1 MFKNKLVI
9 FLVEGPSDEDALI
22 VPLENKLTVKQIK
35 TKVKVFHTDILTEYS
50 AKESNVFKITSS
62 NIIGELK
69 KVIETEIKKISKIS
83 GLKYRDIGKI
93 IYITDTDDCFS
104 RDEAHSKNKKECLK
118 VLFNKRE
125 IELGKGS
132 AIKKIPLDV
141 IFMSQ
146 NLEHVLVGD
155 LREYSDE
162 EKEIIATKFKEKCEE
177 NFDEYIKFFTSDTIK
192 KWNTYEESYTGI
204 QIKKERV
211 SNMNCLL
218 EEILE

>member
-9 FLVEGPSDEDALI
+9 FLVEGPSDEDALM

-35 TKVKVFHTDILTEYS
+35 TKVKVFHTDILTEY
-50 AKESNVFKITSS
+50 KVEESNIFKITSS

-69 KVIETEIKKISKIS
+69 KVIEAEIKKIS
-83 GLKYRDIGKI
+83 GLKFRDIGKI
-93 IYITDTDDCFS
+93 IYITDTDNCFF

-132 AIKKIPLDV
+132 GIKKIPLDIV
-141 IFMSQ
+141 FMSQ
-146 NLEHVLVGD
+146 NLEYVLTGE
-155 LREYSDE
+155 LRKYSDE
-162 EKEIIATKFKEKCEE
+162 EKEIIATEFKEKCEE
-177 NFDEYIKFFTSDTIK
+177 NFEEYVNFFTSDIIK
-192 KWNTYEESYTGI
+192 KWNTYEESYVGI
-204 QIKKERV
+204 QTINERA

-218 EEILE
+218 EEILL

>member
-9 FLVEGPSDEDALI
+9 FLIEGPSDEDALI

-35 TKVKVFHTDILTEYS
+35 TKVKVFHTDILTEYR
-50 AKESNVFKITSS
+50 AEESNVFKITSS

-69 KVIETEIKKISKIS
+69 KVLETEIKKISGIKF
-83 GLKYRDIGKI
+83 RDIGKI
-93 IYITDTDDCFS
+93 IYITDTDNCFF

-132 AIKKIPLDV
+132 GIKKIPLDV

-146 NLEHVLVGD
+146 NLEHVLIGI
-155 LREYSDE
+155 LRQYSNG
-162 EKEIIATKFKEKCEE
+162 EKEIIATEFKEKCEKDFE
-177 NFDEYIKFFTSDTIK
+177 EYIKFFTSDIIK
-192 KWNTYEESYTGI
+192 KWNTYEESYVGI
-204 QIKKERV
+204 QTIKERV

-218 EEILE
+218 EEILEI